1 MYAQILNNTIIK
13 YPYQWNDFE
22 IDNNN
27 TNYGYPQPDLLEVF
41 PKTDVAKKGYMLVEV
56 TQVTQPT
63 IDPITQD
70 IAEGTP
76 VLENGVWTQ
85 VWIVTQSSTE
95 EVAQRN
101 SNQASSVRNQRNA
114 KLIKCDWTQVAD
126 APVDKAA
133 WATYRQALRDLTKE
147 TGFPWTMTWPTD
159 PNGAK

>member
-1 MYAQILNNTIIK
+1 MYAKIK
-13 YPYQWNDFE
+13 DSALVTYPYGWGEFQA
-22 IDNNN
+22 DNPY
-27 TNYGYPQPDLLEVF
+27 TSYPPSVDWVSLFPTTTVGQEGYTL
-41 PKTDVAKKGYMLVEV
+41 VAV
-56 TQVTQPT
+56 TQITQPT

-85 VWIVTQSSTE
+85 VWNVTQASAE

-101 SNQASSVRNQRNA
+101 ASQASNVRKQRDA
-114 KLIKCDWTQVAD
+114 KLTKCDWTQAVDCPLTNKAD
-126 APVDKAA
+126 

-159 PNGAK
+159 PTGAK